1 MQKVL
6 QDIYAEAP
14 DAVSKA
20 ISGGAW
26 VASADDPPLDQVL
39 GGGQMGG
46 FVLTEYTVDPWP
58 ITVGANVKVTMRF
71 RSTPGQPAFRTEV
84 KIVEPDGN
92 ERTETLNSDA
102 LDAGGEATQEFS
114 IQGALQGYYRVEI
127 DANPDGA
134 PQGQPPNEN
143 GSRLQMPDMG
153 FEVASAEGGAQ
164 RQDDAALSAG
174 IGYLSGLAAE
184 PTWERAAASLP
195 DAVNYLASIDGLA
208 GDESGPLGSLGDRVP
223 GFTEAPNVPN
233 LTELLTNIGVAAQQ
247 QAAMSGDTTP
257 ETRAPLFAALRA
269 LDDALG
275 VAAAPG

>member
-14 DAVSKA
+14 EAVSKA

-26 VASADDPPLDQVL
+26 VAASDDPPLGEVL
-39 GGGQMGG
+39 GGGAMGG
-46 FVLTEYTVDPWP
+46 FQLSAYTVDPWP
-58 ITVGANVKVTMRF
+58 ISVGANVKVTMRF
-71 RSTPGQPAFRTEV
+71 RSMPGQPAFRTEV

-102 LDAGGEATQEFS
+102 LEAGGETTQEFS

-134 PQGQPPNEN
+134 PQGQPPNDN
-143 GSRLQMPDMG
+143 GTRLQMQDMG
-153 FEVASAEGGAQ
+153 FEVMSAEGGAQ
-164 RQDDAALSAG
+164 AQDTSALAQG
-174 IGYLSGLAAE
+174 VGNLSSLAAE
-184 PTWERAAASLP
+184 PTWERATASLP

-208 GDESGPLGSLGDRVP
+208 GEESATLGSLGDRVP
-223 GFTEAPNVPN
+223 GFTEAPGVTN
-233 LTELLTNIGVAAQQ
+233 LTELLTNIGVGAQQ
-247 QAAMSGDTTP
+247 VAANPQFTTP
-257 ETRAPLFAALRA
+257 EARAPLFAALRA

-275 VAAAPG
+275 VAIAAG